1 MTQSEQVAHFSHD
14 LDALVDRYADE
25 YDLDYASIVG
35 ILQMKQWLLCHEAT
49 QQDATEG
56 AD

>member
-49 QQDATEG
+49 QHEAPG
-56 AD
+56 AMD